1 MLTIAN
7 VLTHYTRWIVAE
19 MLLIPKLQ
27 EDTLDVLERRML
39 IHNRPQD
46 CLNYVYENTVKGS
59 PLRTVFVAIYA
70 ERLSS
75 WDQDPKVKVELL
87 LPNSEMMPKEFL
99 IDMLITL
106 SSTCI
111 VCGERSFGTLN

>member
-7 VLTHYTRWIVAE
+7 KLTHYTRCVAAE

-27 EDTLDVLERRML
+27 EDALGVLERRML
-39 IHNRPQD
+39 IHYGPQD
-46 CLNYVYENTVKGS
+46 CLNYVYENTAKGS
-59 PLRTVFVAIYA
+59 PLRTVFAAIYA

-75 WDQDPKVKVELL
+75 PDQDPKAKAELL
-87 LPNSEMMPKEFL
+87 LPNSEMMHKEFL
-99 IDMLITL
+99 IDVLITL

-111 VCGERSFGTLN
+111 VCGELSCGILD